1 MERNETNVGFG
12 FNAWTEES
20 LYANTAE
27 YEEAQGNTALK
38 LKAERI
44 IANAERKGI
53 AREIR
58 EMILDGEDISTVGQ
72 IVYEYQKPTDRQLSV
87 ATNIANQ
94 FGKSIPQPDLQHG
107 FQWFSQFIAYG
118 LEMSK
123 SLPPTEKQQRL
134 LDGMKYC
141 PDCPSQTGM
150 TFNRGQASEFIGKY
164 NEVYQAW
171 KLTRASEETIKQ
183 LMIAYKKAD
192 TPKSYEF
199 CLQFDEATAQKM
211 IGQLKMEYEMLKAR
225 SVQNELEEFFRQS
238 FIDKDNEKRKK
249 NEYSK

>member
-1 MERNETNVGFG
+1 MNNEAMVGYG

-44 IANAERKGI
+44 LANAERKGI
-53 AREIR
+53 VREIR
-58 EMILDGEDISTVGQ
+58 EMILDGEDIAVVGQ
-72 IVYEYQKPTDRQLSV
+72 IVYEYQKPTEKQIQFAEKLAAD
-87 ATNIANQ
+87 
-94 FGKSIPQPDLQHG
+94 FGKVAPKPDLQHG

-118 LEMSK
+118 IEMSK
-123 SLPPTEKQQRL
+123 HLAPTEKQMKVL
-134 LDGMKYC
+134 EGMKYC
-141 PDCPSQTGM
+141 PDCPSQAGQ
-150 TFNRGQASEFIGKY
+150 TFDRGQASEFIGKY

-183 LMIAYKKAD
+183 LMTAYKKAD

-199 CLQFDEATAQKM
+199 CLQFDETTAQKM
-211 IGQLKMEYEMLKAR
+211 IGQLKLESQRLKAR

-238 FIDKDNEKRKK
+238 FIDKDNEERKK